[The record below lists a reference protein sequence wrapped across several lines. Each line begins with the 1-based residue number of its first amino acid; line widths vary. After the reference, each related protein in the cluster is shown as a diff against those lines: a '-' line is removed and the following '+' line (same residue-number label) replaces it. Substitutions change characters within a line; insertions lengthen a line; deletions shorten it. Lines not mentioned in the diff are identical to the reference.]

1 MSARK
6 AGGKVRSRGCRVLTC
21 SMLAVA
27 VLAGLRASL
36 FTFVGQAEAL
46 RAHAA
51 RVGLTTRHAQERLQ
65 EVQGEELKAIQM
77 GALGGM
83 APFVLGSQAA
93 LAADAAGDAGG
104 LPFIAVGLVVIAA
117 AAAAVLMGGN
127 EDSVDDKAV
136 VKEYF
141 NNEGFNRWNKIYGE
155 TEDINPV
162 QKDIRIGHAQ
172 TVDRILSWL
181 DKEVD
186 GKEVCDAGCGTGNLT
201 IPLAE
206 RGALVS
212 ASDIS
217 SAMVTEAQ
225 RRAEVA
231 LENAPGKKGMPNFT
245 ASDLEKLDGK
255 YDCVCCVDVLIH
267 YPPEKMDG
275 MVGHLASLSRDRVI
289 LSFAPKTWYYLLL
302 KRIGE
307 LFPGPAKTT
316 RAYLHEEDLVE
327 AALKRAGYEVKR
339 RSLTAKTFYFS
350 QIFEARPI
358 AAR

>member
-1 MSARK
+1 LR
-6 AGGKVRSRGCRVLTC
+6 RSRLGAQGLVVLAAIALASGLQSRTFVARAPEHAAAQQ
-21 SMLAVA
+21 LKAQPVAAAVA
-27 VLAGLRASL
+27 SL
-36 FTFVGQAEAL
+36 SPLLLTTEA
-46 RAHAA
+46 AHAA
-51 RVGLTTRHAQERLQ
+51 EAAQDSN
-65 EVQGEELKAIQM
+65 
-77 GALGGM
+77 
-83 APFVLGSQAA
+83 PFVF
-93 LAADAAGDAGG
+93 LAAGVVAAGAFLAFLLSGG
-104 LPFIAVGLVVIAA
+104 E
-117 AAAAVLMGGN
+117 GGDVN
-127 EDSVDDKAV
+127 DKAV

-141 NNEGFNRWNKIYGE
+141 NNEGFNRWKKIYGE

-186 GKEVCDAGCGTGNLT
+186 GKEVCDAGCGTGSLT

-217 SAMVTEAQ
+217 AAMVSEAEK
-225 RRAEVA
+225 RAEVA
-231 LENAPGKKGMPNFT
+231 LKDAPRKKGMPKFM
-245 ASDLEKLDGK
+245 ASDLEKLNGE

-267 YPPEKMDG
+267 YPPEKLDD

-289 LSFAPKTWYYLLL
+289 LSFAPKTWYYVAL

-316 RAYLHEEDLVE
+316 RAYLHEEEVVE
-327 AALKRAGYEVKR
+327 AALKRAGYEVQRKD
-339 RSLTAKTFYFS
+339 LTATTFYFS
-350 QIFEARPI
+350 RIFEARPAAA